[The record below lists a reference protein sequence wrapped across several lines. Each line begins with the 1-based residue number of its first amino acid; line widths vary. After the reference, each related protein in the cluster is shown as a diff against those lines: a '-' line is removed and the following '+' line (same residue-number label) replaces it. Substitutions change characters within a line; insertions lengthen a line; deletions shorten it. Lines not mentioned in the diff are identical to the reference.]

1 MNTRPFASIISIL
14 FHPMII
20 SLVAFYLLLF
30 DGCVL
35 LNYNAAKVLMVCF
48 IFSNLIPIITVLILK
63 KIGKISDLDAS
74 NKEQRFLPL
83 TLGIV
88 YSGIAFLMLTY
99 MKADPLVRGLMFCYM
114 TNTLMTIIITKYWKI
129 SIHAMGVAEPLAAL
143 WIAGFQFPLIAIAI
157 LVSVSYSR
165 VLLKAHT
172 GLQVTAGSIAGFVLT
187 YGQLYF
193 FFI

>member
-1 MNTRPFASIISIL
+1 
-14 FHPMII
+14 
-20 SLVAFYLLLF
+20 
-30 DGCVL
+30 
-35 LNYNAAKVLMVCF
+35 
-48 IFSNLIPIITVLILK
+48 
-63 KIGKISDLDAS
+63 
-74 NKEQRFLPL
+74 
-83 TLGIV
+83 
-88 YSGIAFLMLTY
+88 

-172 GLQVTAGSIAGFVLT
+172 GLQVTAGSIAGFVIT

-193 FFI
+193 FLYNYVCESYFCKPHYTDSWQTHRTGNMDKIHDGRCMGTDR